1 MSEIDLA
8 EYTGAEFTE
17 GYDMTPHQWLEALR
31 DAPEGY
37 VLNDLLDGFVRSQ
50 EVTVR
55 RVTVDLTNVFR
66 LDRTTHFDDV
76 QSLVYETIIDLVREV
91 REGDTDLTEFDSVSG
106 VLRFRAKSK
115 VRRWIDSSSGQN
127 TASMQVN
134 LKRRIWEMRQTRGD
148 LFADLGREPS
158 MHEVLDATNARLAKN
173 RKNPKRQGMI
183 CSETDYAIMVGG
195 PAASLE
201 DVAETSV
208 ADPNETDSALHS
220 SERSTLINMTI
231 KACHDA
237 HPDTGRVAEVFFAPA
252 LTEDYDGHPSSSEIA
267 SETGIPASTV
277 RRRVEEVKTIAK
289 RVLFDHF
296 GIAGVDGAVEEA

>member
-8 EYTGAEFTE
+8 DYTNTTFTE

-37 VLNDLLDGFVRSQ
+37 VFNDLLDDFVRSQ

-55 RVTVDLTNVFR
+55 RVTIDLTNVFR
-66 LDRTTHFDDV
+66 LDRNTYLDDV
-76 QSLVYETIIDLVREV
+76 QSRVHEAILDLVREV
-91 REGDTDLTEFDSVSG
+91 RDGDVDPTEFDSISDI
-106 VLRFRAKSK
+106 LRYRAKSK

-127 TASMQVN
+127 TASKQVN

-148 LFADLGREPS
+148 LFARLGREPD
-158 MHEVLDATNARLAKN
+158 MHEVLDATNERLAAN

-183 CSETDYAIMVGG
+183 CSEQDYAIMIGG

-201 DVAETSV
+201 DTAEVSV

-220 SERSTLINMTI
+220 SERSTLIRMTI
-231 KACHDA
+231 KACFESHN
-237 HPDTGRVAEVFFAPA
+237 DTGRVAEVFFAPA

-296 GIAGVDGAVEEA
+296 GIAGVEGPVVG